1 MFKAENFGVSWLEV
15 VLPFPCE
22 IHHCAPR
29 ARPDPGRFS
38 VLSHFTEPRQ
48 LKMPVDQVRQ
58 VAPQFDLILTNEDSL
73 LDLPNAALALFG
85 SSWVKS
91 LPVRKNFD
99 VSFLYSNGVG
109 SEALFS
115 GYRDRRQIWG
125 KRKELHVPARFYTSQ
140 MRPPE
145 GVLDLAPYPYS
156 DKAGLFES
164 MFSII
169 VENEYQDHYFTE
181 KLIDCLRSYTVPI
194 YFGAPN
200 IAKYFDPAGMLL
212 PASLD
217 EMVEMVNR
225 LTPADYWERLNAMEG
240 NFQRSRHYWDLL
252 RNLGLY
258 IEEGKRRGGVR

>member
-1 MFKAENFGVSWLEV
+1 
-15 VLPFPCE
+15 
-22 IHHCAPR
+22 
-29 ARPDPGRFS
+29 
-38 VLSHFTEPRQ
+38 
-48 LKMPVDQVRQ
+48 
-58 VAPQFDLILTNEDSL
+58 
-73 LDLPNAALALFG
+73 
-85 SSWVKS
+85 
-91 LPVRKNFD
+91 
-99 VSFLYSNGVG
+99 
-109 SEALFS
+109 
-115 GYRDRRQIWG
+115 
-125 KRKELHVPARFYTSQ
+125 

-217 EMVEMVNR
+217 EMFEMVNR

>member
-1 MFKAENFGVSWLEV
+1 MFKAENFGISWLDL

-29 ARPDPGRFS
+29 ARPDSGRFS

-48 LKMPVDQVRQ
+48 LKLPAAQVRE
-58 VAPQFDLILTNEDSL
+58 VAPLFDLILTNEDSL
-73 LDLPNAALALFG
+73 LDLPNAALAVFG
-85 SSWVKS
+85 SNWVKT
-91 LPVRKNFD
+91 LPERKSFD

-115 GYRDRRQIWG
+115 GYRDRRQIWARG
-125 KRKELHVPARFYTSQ
+125 AALRVPTRFYTSQ

-145 GVLDLAPYPYS
+145 GIENLAPYPFP

-200 IAKYFDPAGMLL
+200 IARYFDPAGMLL
-212 PASLD
+212 PSTVD
-217 EMVEMVNR
+217 EMVEMIDR
-225 LTPADYWERLNAMEG
+225 LTVADYWGRLGALEANY
-240 NFQRSRHYWDLL
+240 QRSKQYWDFL

-258 IEEGKRRGGVR
+258 IEEGRRRRLAR